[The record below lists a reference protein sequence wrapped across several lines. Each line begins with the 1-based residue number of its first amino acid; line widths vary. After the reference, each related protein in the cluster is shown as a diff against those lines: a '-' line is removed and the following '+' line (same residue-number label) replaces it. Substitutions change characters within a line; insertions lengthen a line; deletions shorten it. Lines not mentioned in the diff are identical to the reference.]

1 MDTSDSARGS
11 ARYVFRVR
19 FRIEPSLSEV
29 SVDPAEFETTLYRSA
44 DPPGEADW
52 LFFRDHLWR
61 GNVEDEAYFRE
72 VTEDALGVP
81 VVSVSFSE
89 LQTDQASLDALRDAT
104 LWSLADELDVSEM
117 AISKNLRRSQRKI
130 PDRVTTAMNEGSD
143 RGRPLGIHVNP
154 PLFMCVGRM

>member
-1 MDTSDSARGS
+1 MDTSDSTRGT

-19 FRIEPSLSEV
+19 FRVEPSLSEV

-89 LQTDQASLDALRDAT
+89 LQTDQAYLDALRDEIGT
-104 LWSLADELDVSEM
+104 QLGKFKADTVDEALKKYLGSS
-117 AISKNLRRSQRKI
+117 I
-130 PDRVTTAMNEGSD
+130 RVDASD
-143 RGRPLGIHVNP
+143 DHWGG
-154 PLFMCVGRM
+154 